1 MTDSPHVRMLFH
13 RTPLNILIFQRSIDA
28 RVGRPLASVSREVGV
43 TRAMTTRDHTHVA
56 SNVVVVVV
64 VVAVVVVAVV
74 DTCVRGRRRNTR
86 ACLKMSERHSIHR
99 S

>member
-1 MTDSPHVRMLFH
+1 MTQYHMSECCS
-13 RTPLNILIFQRSIDA
+13 TASPLNIPTLDRRARRSSFGLVFALSRGDA
-28 RVGRPLASVSREVGV
+28 SDDDL
-43 TRAMTTRDHTHVA
+43 DHTHVA
-56 SNVVVVVV
+56 SNVVVAVVV
-64 VVAVVVVAVV
+64 VVVVVVVAVV

>member
-1 MTDSPHVRMLFH
+1 MTLHKSEFRLFH

-56 SNVVVVVV
+56 SNVVAVVV
-64 VVAVVVVAVV
+64 VVVVAVV